1 MRHWSSHSR
10 TGERMSKSQIS
21 PLLSEFQALMNK
33 VRQGNTTDFAV
44 KSNDIL
50 IRSRSSEERNPEVEA
65 LTRMQRALFGIG
77 DEKKTGAELKWCM
90 ERLNA
95 ISPGS
100 LNHGIS
106 ILNMAA
112 WHRNNSET
120 MMALATHSGISPSNG
135 HSKQVLGLS
144 RLEVGRM
151 LASLDDLSTA
161 MRHLWA
167 ARDYLNDCG
176 MTPEALAASLE
187 WLDIALDEVNDVAP
201 RMQYRV
207 ENAKPRNDAGTTW
220 IPANSQDVREVV
232 EMLLPVLLV
241 DVSGPD
247 RADLGLVIDA
257 AEMLEEEGWITSL
270 EEKIADIQDPR
281 LLELL
286 QS

>member
-1 MRHWSSHSR
+1 
-10 TGERMSKSQIS
+10 MSEPKIS
-21 PLLSEFQALMNK
+21 PLMTDFQNLMMQ
-33 VRQGNTTDFAV
+33 VRKGETAAFAV

-50 IRSRSSEERNPEVEA
+50 LRSRSGQEKNPEIEA
-65 LTRMQRALFGIG
+65 LTRMERALFGIG
-77 DEKKTGAELKWCM
+77 DDERIGTELKWCM
-90 ERLNA
+90 DRLNA

-100 LNHGIS
+100 ANHGIS

-112 WHRNNSET
+112 WHRNKGET
-120 MMALATHSGISPSNG
+120 MMSLATHSNISTLSG
-135 HSKQVLGLS
+135 HPTEVLGLS

-167 ARDYLNDCG
+167 ARGYLSDSG

-187 WLDIALDEVNDVAP
+187 WLDIALDEVNNVAP
-201 RMQYRV
+201 RMENRV
-207 ENAKPRNDAGTTW
+207 ENAKPRNEPGTTW

-232 EMLLPVLLV
+232 EILLPVLLA
-241 DVSGPD
+241 DVSGTD

-257 AEMLEEEGWITSL
+257 AEMLEEEGWFARI
-270 EEKIADIQDPR
+270 EEKIGEIQDPR

>member
-1 MRHWSSHSR
+1 
-10 TGERMSKSQIS
+10 MSESQIS
-21 PLLSEFQALMNK
+21 PLLSEFQTLMDK
-33 VRQGNTTDFAV
+33 VRQGNTIDFAV
-44 KSNDIL
+44 KSNDLL
-50 IRSRSSEERNPEVEA
+50 IRSRSREEKNPEVEA

-77 DEKKTGAELKWCM
+77 DEEKIGAELKWCM
-90 ERLNA
+90 DRLNA

-135 HSKQVLGLS
+135 HPKQVLGLS

-176 MTPEALAASLE
+176 MTPEALTASLE
-187 WLDIALDEVNDVAP
+187 WLDIALDEVNDGAP

-207 ENAKPRNDAGTTW
+207 ENAKPRSEAGTTW
-220 IPANSQDVREVV
+220 IPANSHDVREVV
-232 EMLLPVLLV
+232 EMLLPVLLA
-241 DVSGPD
+241 DVSGSD

-257 AEMLEEEGWITSL
+257 AEMLDEDGWITSL
-270 EEKIADIQDPR
+270 EEKITEIQDPR

>member
-1 MRHWSSHSR
+1 M
-10 TGERMSKSQIS
+10 
-21 PLLSEFQALMNK
+21 SEFLAMMDQ
-33 VRQGNTTDFAV
+33 VQEGNSSDFPL

-50 IRSRSSEERNPEVEA
+50 LRSRTSKEKDTEVEA

-77 DEKKTGAELKWCM
+77 DDERIGAELKWSM
-90 ERLNA
+90 ERLKA

-112 WHRNNSET
+112 WHRNKGET
-120 MMALATHSGISPSNG
+120 MMALATHSSISTSNEYPI
-135 HSKQVLGLS
+135 QILGLS

-151 LASLDDLSTA
+151 LVSLDDLSAA

-167 ARDYLNDCG
+167 ARVFLTDAG
-176 MTPEALAASLE
+176 MAPESLTASLE
-187 WLDIALDEVNDVAP
+187 WLDIALEEVSDIAP
-201 RMQYRV
+201 RMKHRI
-207 ENAKPRNDAGTTW
+207 ENAKPRSEPGTKW
-220 IPANSQDVREVV
+220 IPANPEDVRQIVKI
-232 EMLLPVLLV
+232 LLPVLLE
-241 DVSGPD
+241 DVSGID

-270 EEKIADIQDPR
+270 ENKIGEIQDPR

>member
-1 MRHWSSHSR
+1 MANP
-10 TGERMSKSQIS
+10 EPS
-21 PLLSEFQALMNK
+21 PLMSEFQHLMIQ
-33 VRQGNTTDFAV
+33 VRSGNPAEFAV

-50 IRSRSSEERNPEVEA
+50 LRARSGEHKDSELEA
-65 LTRMQRALFGIG
+65 LVRLERALFGIG
-77 DEKKTGAELKWCM
+77 GEERIGAELRWCM
-90 ERLNA
+90 DRFNA

-112 WHRNNSET
+112 WHRNKGET
-120 MMALATHSGISPSNG
+120 MMALATHSNLSPSSG
-135 HSKQVLGLS
+135 HPKQLLGLS

-167 ARDYLNDCG
+167 ARGFLSESE
-176 MTPEALAASLE
+176 MIPEALAASLE
-187 WLDIALDEVNDVAP
+187 WLDIALDEVNDIAP
-201 RMQYRV
+201 RMQERIQ
-207 ENAKPRNDAGTTW
+207 NAKPRNEPGTTW

-232 EMLLPVLLV
+232 EMLLPVLLA
-241 DVSGPD
+241 DVSGTD
-247 RADLGLVIDA
+247 RADLGLVLDA
-257 AEMLEEEGWITSL
+257 AEMLEEEGWIASL
-270 EEKIADIQDPR
+270 VEKAEDIQDPR